1 MRVAIVS
8 PNTRYKTATWFGK
21 LVAPEP
27 IKSPGTSHIRGL
39 LIHLILS
46 SHTLRSSLREGLLSF
61 PNRIIGDLLGNA
73 LTNEL
78 LEYYYKRSFLL
89 NKNRLLGDFFMGS

>member
-1 MRVAIVS
+1 MRAAIVS

-27 IKSPGTSHIRGL
+27 IKNPGTSHIRGL

-46 SHTLRSSLREGLLSF
+46 SHILRSSLREGLLSF
-61 PNRIIGDLLGNA
+61 PKRIIGDLLGNVLA
-73 LTNEL
+73 NEL
-78 LEYYYKRSFLL
+78 LEYYYKHSFLS
-89 NKNRLLGDFFMGS
+89 NKNRLLGDF